1 MRWSNDSQLTG
12 AREKAL
18 ADYIVHKGLASR
30 GLRDEI
36 LVQLCNQAWK
46 NDNPEKVWQ
55 LMAHC
60 LAAFQ
65 PGPALSKLVL
75 HNTVID
81 IIFMLNIFLYL
92 NVFPLRYLLKFVS
105 DHAPQQYR
113 SILQHRILRSL
124 GGSTGSTDS
133 SPAPP
138 PRRYPPTSLEWK
150 SAQRRSGASLSML
163 LPDGSSTAVA
173 VDPWTTCEEA
183 AALAVSA
190 FGIDQDSGWTVTLDD
205 NGIATGFLFHLFY

>member
-1 MRWSNDSQLTG
+1 MYNSHFLLQFYRDQDFQDALAVFKLILRWSNDSQLTG

-65 PGPALSKLVL
+65 PGPALSKLVFW
-75 HNTVID
+75 NVTMD
-81 IIFMLNIFLYL
+81 IFN
-92 NVFPLRYLLKFVS
+92 LKFYCMS
-105 DHAPQQYR
+105 EYF
-113 SILQHRILRSL
+113 
-124 GGSTGSTDS
+124 S
-133 SPAPP
+133 S
-138 PRRYPPTSLEWK
+138 
-150 SAQRRSGASLSML
+150 
-163 LPDGSSTAVA
+163 
-173 VDPWTTCEEA
+173 
-183 AALAVSA
+183 
-190 FGIDQDSGWTVTLDD
+190 
-205 NGIATGFLFHLFY
+205 